1 MNKTATHSTTSTE
14 STTKGAYMVY
24 DHAEDEMQTNNIGI
38 NISAAAIELATVI
51 CLAGLMIAMT
61 LI

>member
-1 MNKTATHSTTSTE
+1 
-14 STTKGAYMVY
+14 MVY